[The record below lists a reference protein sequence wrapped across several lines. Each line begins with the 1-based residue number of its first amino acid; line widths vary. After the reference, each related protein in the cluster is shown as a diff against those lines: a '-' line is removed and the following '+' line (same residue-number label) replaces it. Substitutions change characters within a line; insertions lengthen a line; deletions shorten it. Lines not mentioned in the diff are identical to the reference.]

1 MSDIRKLKQ
10 TSNKDNNEMADVLV
24 DNLDYGGSKGFYKR
38 DEIYRPFTIYG
49 NGEFFFL
56 TKISL
61 KINSFD
67 SFFIFHSLCNLLYY
81 LGLF

>member
-49 NGEFFFL
+49 NGELFYFNQNFF
-56 TKISL
+56 K
-61 KINSFD
+61 NQ
-67 SFFIFHSLCNLLYY
+67 FF
-81 LGLF
+81 